1 MNQPSQES
9 LTQILQ
15 NALSGNDSLR
25 KEAESQITRLEFKS
39 ILNKYLIYN
48 FKWTRRKKNSSN
60 FSNFNKKHNIKR
72 WIYSKIFKLRS
83 KR

>member
-1 MNQPSQES
+1 MNQPSQEP

-39 ILNKYLIYN
+39 ILNNYLIYN

-60 FSNFNKKHNIKR
+60 FSNFNKNI
-72 WIYSKIFKLRS
+72 ISKDEYTQKYLNR
-83 KR
+83 

>member
-1 MNQPSQES
+1 MNQPSQDP

-39 ILNKYLIYN
+39 ILNNYLIYN
-48 FKWTRRKKNSSN
+48 FK
-60 FSNFNKKHNIKR
+60 
-72 WIYSKIFKLRS
+72 
-83 KR
+83 